1 MRHAAI
7 VTGGASGIG
16 MAVVKRL
23 LDDGWPVAVVDSD
36 VDALASADIAFADEN
51 AIFLAADVTD
61 EDEIAVAFDEIVD
74 RLGLVGGLVNSAAIV
89 HDLAAEE
96 TSAELFREML
106 DVNLVGAFI
115 ASRAALERMGAT
127 LSIVNVGSVSGIRAN
142 RGRLAYGASKAGLKM
157 MSEVLALEYGA
168 RGVRVNCVA
177 PGPTETPTMSRLHG
191 PDERRLWMRQ
201 IPQGR
206 YGEPDEVAAAVAFL
220 LSPEASF
227 VNGHTLSVDGGFL
240 SAGILG

>member
-1 MRHAAI
+1 MRHPAI

-36 VDALASADIAFADEN
+36 VDALASADSAFSDEN

-74 RLGLVGGLVNSAAIV
+74 RLGLIGGLVNSAGIV
-89 HDLAAEE
+89 RDLPADE
-96 TSAELFREML
+96 TTSELFREVL

-127 LSIVNVGSVSGIRAN
+127 LSIVNIASASGLRAV
-142 RGRLAYGASKAGLKM
+142 RGQIAYGASKAGLKL
-157 MSEVLALEYGA
+157 MSDVLALEYGA
-168 RGVRVNCVA
+168 HGVRVNCVA
-177 PGPTETPTMSRLHG
+177 PGPIETPAMSKHR
-191 PDERRLWMRQ
+191 PDERRLWTRQ

-240 SAGILG
+240 SAGIVG